1 VDTPLRIF
9 TEMHVESF
17 VRAGER
23 LLQPMHGGLAT
34 PALVCAAFGAEIGL
48 KALLTRR
55 GTVFTRGHNL
65 KNLLEMLTP
74 EDRDPIVSQT
84 KVKFPEFDSL
94 LERAADAFLEWRY
107 IYESKGPMEVNI
119 LFVVEMAKAVASR
132 LEVVRG
138 YSLTMQQENSGADSG
153 AMGSPTA

>member
-1 VDTPLRIF
+1 
-9 TEMHVESF
+9 MHVESF

-55 GTVFTRGHNL
+55 GTAFAREHNL

-74 EDRDPIVSQT
+74 ADRDPIVSQT
-84 KVKFPEFDSL
+84 KEQFADFDSQL
-94 LERAADAFLEWRY
+94 MRAAEAFSEWRY
-107 IYESKGPMEVNI
+107 IYESKGPKEVNI
-119 LFVVEMAKAVASR
+119 L
-132 LEVVRG
+132 
-138 YSLTMQQENSGADSG
+138 
-153 AMGSPTA
+153 

>member
-1 VDTPLRIF
+1 
-9 TEMHVESF
+9 MHVESF
-17 VRAGER
+17 VRAGEH

-55 GTVFTRGHNL
+55 GTVFAREHNL

-74 EDRDPIVSQT
+74 EDRDSIVSQT
-84 KVKFPEFDSL
+84 KATFPEFDSH

-107 IYESKGPMEVNI
+107 IYENKGP
-119 LFVVEMAKAVASR
+119 K
-132 LEVVRG
+132 
-138 YSLTMQQENSGADSG
+138 
-153 AMGSPTA
+153 